1 MRILGI
7 VLGCLAF
14 LLLVILFIRIRVMV
28 TYSEKGL
35 QTVLKI
41 WFYKL
46 HIPPEKEKKLVKK
59 GEHEGEKDLEEES
72 KKLPGGKL
80 SDLNDLIRLGLR
92 MLGRALRTIRI
103 DDLDAT
109 VNIAGKD
116 PFSTAMMYGS
126 AAAGCGI
133 ILPVLENNFK
143 IKKKQIRVNA
153 DFESHETTATLCA
166 RMSVAVWQIVRLG
179 VVFLWQFMKLKQQ
192 KEPEM
197 GKKKGMNG
205 NGRSCTQ

>member
-1 MRILGI
+1 MKILGI
-7 VLGCLAF
+7 VLGSLA
-14 LLLVILFIRIRVMV
+14 LLVFIIAFIRIRVMV

-46 HIPPEKEKKLVKK
+46 HIPPEEEKKLAK
-59 GEHEGEKDLEEES
+59 EGERESEKGLDEEA

-92 MLGRALRTIRI
+92 MLGRALRTIQI
-103 DDLDAT
+103 DELDAS
-109 VNIAGKD
+109 VNIAGED

-133 ILPVLENNFK
+133 ILPILENNFK

-153 DFESHETTATLCA
+153 DFESHETTVIFCA
-166 RMSVAVWQIVRLG
+166 RMSIAVWQIVRLG
-179 VVFLWQFMKLKQQ
+179 ACFLWQFMRLKQK
-192 KEPEM
+192 KESEK
-197 GKKKGMNG
+197 GKKKGMND